1 MKDILEHIEKVRKC
15 MLRDNIKAN
24 TIIIDSEVAKVNRFQ
39 YLSSYQTIT
48 DVQPMFMGLQVFYEE
63 KLSETFGIPVNFVM
77 TERKIHKPK
86 TPLSEYS
93 TEELLEEIRKR
104 IEWKKKEFMLEII

>member
-24 TIIIDSEVAKVNRFQ
+24 TIIIDSEVARVNGFQ
-39 YLSSYQTIT
+39 YLSAPQTIA
-48 DVQPMFMGLQVFYEE
+48 DVPPMFMGLQVLYEE
-63 KLSETFGIPVNFVM
+63 NLSEKVGTHANFVM
-77 TERKIHKPK
+77 AERKIHNQK

-93 TEELLEEIRKR
+93 TEELLDEIRKR
-104 IEWKKKEFMLEII
+104 IE